1 MLKKIIVIGS
11 LFSSIYLVDN
21 FPGVEIQFLLHIV
34 AIQTI
39 NTGGI
44 FEVMKPKKRMW
55 KSEGGPS
62 IGY

>member
-1 MLKKIIVIGS
+1 MFKKNHCYWF
-11 LFSSIYLVDN
+11 LFSSICLVDN

-34 AIQTI
+34 AVQTI

-55 KSEGGPS
+55 KSEG
-62 IGY
+62 